1 MQTTVFKR
9 NRADRIRENV
19 ISASELARQ
28 LAQDPKFRKRLI
40 SAFEHGSEA
49 RRRARGGFGVR
60 GAIRG
65 LASDEQLLAELKAA
79 RADLQQAF
87 KRGEA
92 KARGHKLRRFF
103 VFGTLASLAAVPG
116 LRERVM
122 TLLGKAADHRRPAV
136 DVANRNLGRQ
146 SLENLTKE
154 ELYARAQE
162 ADIPGRSE
170 MSKEELIS
178 ALRGRDQTSA

>member
-1 MQTTVFKR
+1 VFKR
-9 NRADRIRENV
+9 STADRIKENV

-28 LAQDPKFRKRLI
+28 LAQDEKFRKRLI
-40 SAFEHGSEA
+40 SAVEHGSEA
-49 RRRARGGFGVR
+49 RRRARGALGVR
-60 GAIRG
+60 GRIRG

-79 RADLQQAF
+79 RADLQRAY

-92 KARGHKLRRFF
+92 KTRTKRLRKLF
-103 VFGTLASLAAVPG
+103 VVGAVASIASSPR
-116 LRERVM
+116 LRERAM
-122 TLLGKAADHRRPAV
+122 AILGRAMDHRRPV
-136 DVANRNLGRQ
+136 IDFGNRNRSPR
-146 SLENLTKE
+146 SLEDLTKE

-178 ALRGRDQTSA
+178 ALRASDRASA